1 MLLML
6 LWLLRAVLALLPLLL
21 LDFSFQ
27 FDVSRPAGFFLSCFF
42 CVCLRVLLAGS
53 QRDPEHR

>member
-1 MLLML
+1 ML

-21 LDFSFQ
+21 FDFSFQ